1 MKSITGKVIRV
12 FEYFF
17 GFIGVAM
24 ILVESYAVFARNVL
38 QISTPWTDE
47 ALKLMFIWM
56 IFVVSALA
64 FYSDELICL
73 TLIEDM
79 DRVRKSPKI
88 YGTIKIVQ
96 YVLGIALN
104 VLLCKQLIQILATQF
119 STGET
124 TTVMKYPLWLLNVGL
139 MAGSVL
145 TIIFG
150 VMKIVEVLGN
160 MSTPIEN
167 KAS

>member
-1 MKSITGKVIRV
+1 MKSITEKIIRI

-17 GFIGVAM
+17 GLIGVAM

-73 TLIEDM
+73 TLVEDM
-79 DRVRKSPKI
+79 ERVKARPRI
-88 YGTIKIVQ
+88 YGGIKAIQ
-96 YVLGIALN
+96 YTLGILLN
-104 VLLCKQLIQILATQF
+104 ILLCKQLVQILSTQF
-119 STGET
+119 ATGET

-139 MAGSVL
+139 MAGAVL
-145 TIIFG
+145 TILFG
-150 VMKIVEVLGN
+150 IMKVAETFKHKN
-160 MSTPIEN
+160 TTRS
-167 KAS
+167 